1 MPSPDSKAL
10 SRAVRALAPLAL
22 VAALAPAALAQAPHT
37 MPATIDTL
45 DLRWLERTVLE
56 RNPSLAALRAASR
69 AAAARASGAGA
80 LPDPAVGFAI
90 APGSYGSDAVQDA
103 WRIEVEQSF
112 PLFGQRGLERR
123 AAQLDASAALQ
134 DLEIARLDLVRETRQ
149 AYFDYYHADRTI
161 DVAGDL
167 LQIVQRAREAAL
179 SRYAS
184 GRAGQQD
191 VLQADAEI
199 AMLEHERVVAERDRR
214 IVEARLRALLHWEAG
229 RPLAGPPSILPVP
242 DRALLDRVAVAER
255 DSTWPELKAADARVA
270 AERARL
276 DFARRRHWPE
286 TTFGYTYDRYWA
298 EPEMR
303 NSITASI
310 NLPLG
315 LGRISDGEHEAAAEL
330 ERSTAMRDAARDQ
343 IERRLA
349 EASTR
354 FGEALHEVDIM
365 RGQLVPATE
374 RALSA
379 LRAGYETNRTDFM
392 TLIDGVRSV
401 ARARLELHR
410 ALAGANAAAAD
421 LERALGGPP
430 PADGE

>member
-1 MPSPDSKAL
+1 MSSPDSKVL
-10 SRAVRALAPLAL
+10 PRAVRALAPLAL
-22 VAALAPAALAQAPHT
+22 VAVLASAALAQAPHT
-37 MPATIDTL
+37 MPATTDTL

-56 RNPSLAALRAASR
+56 RNPSPAALRAASR
-69 AAAARASGAGA
+69 AAVGARRARRAPRSGRRLLDRSRQLHEQRRAGRVA
-80 LPDPAVGFAI
+80 HRRRAV
-90 APGSYGSDAVQDA
+90 V
-103 WRIEVEQSF
+103 
-112 PLFGQRGLERR
+112 PLFGQRALERR
-123 AAQLDASAALQ
+123 AAQLDASAAGQ
-134 DLEIARLDLVRETRQ
+134 DVEIARLDLVRETRQ

-167 LQIVQRAREAAL
+167 LQIVQGARDVAL

-191 VLQADAEI
+191 VLQADAEM

-214 IVEARLRALLHWEAG
+214 IVQARLRALLHWDVE

-286 TTFGYTYDRYWA
+286 TTFGYTYDRYWV

-303 NSITASI
+303 NSISASI

-315 LGRISDGEHEAAAEL
+315 LGRISDGEQEALAQL
-330 ERSTAMRDAARDQ
+330 ERSTALRDDARDQ

-354 FGEALHEVDIM
+354 FAEALHEVDIM

-379 LRAGYETNRTDFM
+379 LRASYETNRTDFM

-430 PADGE
+430 PPADGG